1 MKLLKRVEKKKK
13 TLNEDMNKIPKTD
26 IKVKLNSKSVENK
39 KKRKCDLVEKKKGK
53 SIKRLTNLNISNVI
67 VEASKEKR
75 KKITK
80 GKINEK
86 KNPTTVTNDE
96 VKNNVQV
103 LNIPKNSTNNIRID
117 KEESMKVKNI
127 IQKTNKRRKALS
139 NIEIL
144 KKSKHDSDIFA
155 KQQQATIMKD
165 ITNVKNIRAKKS
177 QRKMIKTE
185 KKEDGDD
192 INLKDL
198 SKKHILQCISA
209 IFHLTQ
215 EQLKNKNILFSEGSQ
230 PIFMQVTCIR
240 IPKISRRQVRILL
253 PYSIISSDEDIALFV
268 CDLERGR
275 RKDHEPT
282 INHYRELLDKCG
294 CTKIKDIIPINQVKT
309 EYDQYE
315 LKRKLVA
322 SYDYFLVDGRIAGH
336 ISHLLGKIFYKKRKL
351 PTSIKMNKED
361 LKCEIDY
368 ALRKTTMQ
376 LHSFADT
383 HIIQVA
389 NTSMKKKQILENV
402 LTVYNRLTEVYPGGL
417 SNIRAIRL
425 KTPTGPG
432 LPIYITLKNKNTVH
446 IPVIKPKRPKAYC
459 NVEGELTTLSGD
471 TNVIVTP
478 DGNVVVKQ
486 TFSRESEDSHEEE
499 SVEETK

>member
-1 MKLLKRVEKKKK
+1 MKLLKNVEKKKQA
-13 TLNEDMNKIPKTD
+13 LSENINKISKED
-26 IKVKLNSKSVENK
+26 IKVKLNLKSVENK
-39 KKRKCDLVEKKKGK
+39 KKCDLIEKKKGK
-53 SIKRLTNLNISNVI
+53 SIKRLTNLNISNII
-67 VEASKEKR
+67 VEASKEKG

-80 GKINEK
+80 GKTNEK
-86 KNPTTVTNDE
+86 KKLKAVTNDE
-96 VKNNVQV
+96 VKNNVEV
-103 LNIPKNSTNNIRID
+103 LNILKNSTNNIRIN
-117 KEESMKVKNI
+117 KEENMKIKNNV
-127 IQKTNKRRKALS
+127 QKTNKRRKSLF
-139 NIEIL
+139 NIEMR
-144 KKSKHDSDIFA
+144 KKSKHNSDTFA
-155 KQQQATIMKD
+155 KQQQMTIMND
-165 ITNVKNIRAKKS
+165 ITNVKNMHTKKS
-177 QRKMIKTE
+177 QRKIAKTE
-185 KKEDGDD
+185 RKEDGDD

-253 PYSIISSDEDIALFV
+253 PYSIISSDDDIALFV
-268 CDLERGR
+268 CDLEKGR
-275 RKDHEPT
+275 RKDYELT
-282 INHYRELLDKCG
+282 VNHYKELLDKYG

-361 LKCEIDY
+361 LKYEIDY

-376 LHSFADT
+376 LHPFADT
-383 HIIQVA
+383 HIVQVA

-402 LTVYNRLTEVYPGGL
+402 FTVCNRLTKVYPGGWL
-417 SNIRAIRL
+417 NIRAIRL
-425 KTPTGPG
+425 KTSTGPG
-432 LPIYITLKNKNTVH
+432 LPIYMTLKNKNTVH

-459 NVEGELTTLSGD
+459 NVEGELTTLSSNA
-471 TNVIVTP
+471 NVIVTP

-486 TFSRESEDSHEEE
+486 TFSRESKDSHKEE
-499 SVEETK
+499 SVEKTK

>member
-117 KEESMKVKNI
+117 KEESMK
-127 IQKTNKRRKALS
+127 
-139 NIEIL
+139 
-144 KKSKHDSDIFA
+144 
-155 KQQQATIMKD
+155 QQATIMKD